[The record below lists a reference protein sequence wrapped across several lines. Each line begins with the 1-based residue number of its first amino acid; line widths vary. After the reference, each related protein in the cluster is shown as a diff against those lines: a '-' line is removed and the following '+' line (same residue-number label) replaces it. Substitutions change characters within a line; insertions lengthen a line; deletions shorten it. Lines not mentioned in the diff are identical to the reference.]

1 MYCKFK
7 GRYRQS
13 IVNERSKGRSGYET
27 HYFRLGK
34 WRATSTI
41 SIVGYLLIWY
51 IHFFDISNGLWDIL
65 KKTVFEKSLSG
76 ARCRKNVLTWVK
88 TRLKCLPELESS
100 VSPGRNSRGNI
111 SLKSGVG
118 VFFYVYLDPC
128 ISKTVRYI
136 KMCPGSKFL
145 KFKDLQIRLHTFFRY
160 LKRFLR
166 YFEKTVTVQLSA
178 N

>member
-1 MYCKFK
+1 MKSLPNGDPATQIKIFQQANIRIQVDTCVFVLL
-7 GRYRQS
+7 RYF
-13 IVNERSKGRSGYET
+13 E
-27 HYFRLGK
+27 
-34 WRATSTI
+34 
-41 SIVGYLLIWY
+41 
-51 IHFFDISNGLWDIL
+51 
-65 KKTVFEKSLSG
+65 KTVFEKSLSG